1 MSSSAGSE
9 GYLAERADRT
19 MHSFGRPGLG
29 AGDCIIALAGR
40 DDHYD
45 RIARGLRPWA
55 RVADAHVPS
64 PADGGDGN
72 AGEAAEV
79 LQRAER
85 GGVGQAAGDCAFQHD
100 CRSPRSGAADHP
112 DKGADV

>member
-1 MSSSAGSE
+1 
-9 GYLAERADRT
+9 
-19 MHSFGRPGLG
+19 MHSFGRPDLG

-45 RIARGLRPWA
+45 RIARGLRPSP
-55 RVADAHVPS
+55 RVADAYVPS

-100 CRSPRSGAADHP
+100 CRPPRSGAADHP